1 MSSEE
6 GSRDWRPQHGEHD
19 SLPEVLPCDRES
31 SVATS
36 RPAAQESVGRDEA
49 LPSGDREARI
59 YRDTLQNVFSFNPN
73 MDPQDVPVDNVFGV
87 S

>member
-1 MSSEE
+1 MLRTLLIPHFPH
-6 GSRDWRPQHGEHD
+6 GWRRRIFP
-19 SLPEVLPCDRES
+19 

-49 LPSGDREARI
+49 LPSGDREARR